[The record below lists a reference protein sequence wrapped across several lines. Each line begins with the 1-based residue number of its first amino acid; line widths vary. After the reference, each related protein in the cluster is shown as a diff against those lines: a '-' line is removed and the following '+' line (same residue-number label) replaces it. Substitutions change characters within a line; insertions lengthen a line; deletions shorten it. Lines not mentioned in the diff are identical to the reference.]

1 MSRVVVVVEPVAL
14 RAVRPQEDL
23 WIRAAA
29 RAGFTGEQE
38 DFEERVAS
46 LRARVSAGE
55 PLQYVLGDWQFRELN
70 LRVGPGVLIPRFETE
85 LIVDLVIKACGGV
98 NEPRIA
104 DLGDS
109 KEPVADAEGNEPR
122 IADLGTGSGAIAL
135 AVAKE
140 IVTAHVVATDMS
152 DEALRVAVDNGVRND
167 LTERV
172 AWRRGNWYDALSGDQ
187 PFDVVVSNP
196 PYVSEREWEQLE
208 LVIRDWEPVQALVAG
223 ADGLKDLRVIVRG
236 APTVLKKGGTLV
248 VEIGANQGPRVAEL
262 FSEAGLV
269 DVQVVKDL
277 CSRDRFVLGRVDAC
291 L

>member
-98 NEPRIA
+98 
-104 DLGDS
+104 
-109 KEPVADAEGNEPR
+109 NEPR